1 MKTAYKYIIAGLAVT
16 LALASC
22 TKDVIAEKEDV
33 NPQDGGLRTIAVSFG
48 ASTKTSMGNDG
59 ITPVFTGEGEEVIVS
74 NGSGYQ
80 KLAVEI
86 KDGIPSITTNLS
98 GELTAVYPSKAA
110 KLEGTKITGILI
122 PSNQTGRFADAN
134 IAMATIAEG
143 GNKAVFQNQTAVLKF
158 YVDRSIGVTALAIKA
173 RPDGAPISDG
183 YIDEQG
189 VKDEV
194 KSQEKDFNTF
204 SVTVMPETDD
214 ENWTLADQTDDPEQ
228 RVCYVAIRSDGATLN
243 MGVTSRTKTQLYED
257 ENIEQT
263 GRLQYQQK
271 GIVSRLFENVSLKP
285 GDLAN
290 VFIPYYIPV
299 KVSDEP
305 ETYQYWAYCNIGA
318 FLPEEAGYYFSWGNT
333 QGYVNTGI
341 KWVEAPRKEEDVALD
356 GGFCGGN
363 YEKTYGAK
371 LMSNLKVDANED
383 AACAAW
389 GGKWR
394 MPSAEECK
402 VLTKFANGWNDELK
416 GCCFAE
422 FIFLPAAGYGGSYE
436 SDRVA
441 QLGEKG
447 NYWSSTIVDGYVG
460 NAYFLSFDKE
470 SSGSIPGQGRYEG
483 RPIRPIFGDPAQ
495 EQVALEIKKYVEGPT
510 L

>member
-1 MKTAYKYIIAGLAVT
+1 MKTSHKHIIAALAVT

-48 ASTKTSMGNDG
+48 ASTKTYLEGDLIPRFNG
-59 ITPVFTGEGEEVIVS
+59 GEEILIS
-74 NGSGYQ
+74 NGDNYERLTVDASSG
-80 KLAVEI
+80 KAT
-86 KDGIPSITTNLS
+86 ITTALS
-98 GELTAVYPSKAA
+98 GRLMAVYPSKAA
-110 KLEGTKITGILI
+110 KLEGTSITGIQV

-134 IAMATIAEG
+134 IAIAKIDE
-143 GNKAVFQNQTAVLKF
+143 NQNYAMFQNQTAVLKF

-189 VKDEV
+189 VKDEE

-299 KVSDEP
+299 NVGTEA
-305 ETYQYWAYCNIGA
+305 EHEYQYWAYCNVGA
-318 FLPEEAGYYFSWGNT
+318 FLPEEPGYYFSWGNT
-333 QGYVNTGI
+333 DGHWLNA
-341 KWVEAPRKEEDVALD
+341 ESEEYQFTNEVYSDTP
-356 GGFCGGN
+356 GGKIT
-363 YEKTYGAK
+363 ESRLTPE
-371 LMSNLKVDANED
+371 SD
-383 AACAAW
+383 AAYVAW

-394 MPSAEECK
+394 MP
-402 VLTKFANGWNDELK
+402 TKTESMILK
-416 GCCFAE
+416 ERVSRDYRSRYERYGYCFGDL
-422 FIFLPAAGYGGSYE
+422 FLPAAGHIADFGGSMVQWNKE
-436 SDRVA
+436 TSSEFWTSDKYSDN
-441 QLGEKG
+441 Q
-447 NYWSSTIVDGYVG
+447 Y
-460 NAYFLSFDKE
+460 AYYFYKSPDTDSDMNL
-470 SSGSIPGQGRYEG
+470 RHEG
-483 RPIRPIFGDPAQ
+483 IPIRPIYGDPAQ
-495 EQVALEIKKYVEGPT
+495 EQVALEINKYKEGPT